1 MISLYCLLF
10 AFAFLIIGFWLF
22 NLPAA
27 KRRRCNSNVSFF
39 KPSAVFS
46 CGIDP
51 VHLNQFRIMPM
62 KFFIIFNLANQIPCF
77 MVSIPT
83 EAVNPGKASVQ
94 TNSKLGAK
102 FNLSFRLTSGYGP
115 YVRLEDAYNPIRTAV
130 GFCIEHLFLLV
141 IDSINDP
148 KHVPLGRS
156 YGEWPFLLL
165 KTI

>member
-51 VHLNQFRIMPM
+51 VYLNQLRIMPM
-62 KFFIIFNLANQIPCF
+62 KFFIIFNLANQITCF
-77 MVSIPT
+77 MIGIPL
-83 EAVNPGKASVQ
+83 EGVDPGKATVQ
-94 TNSKLGAK
+94 THSKLGAK
-102 FNLSFRLTSGYGP
+102 LNLSFCLASWYGP
-115 YVRLEDAYNPIRTAV
+115 YVRLKDAYN
-130 GFCIEHLFLLV
+130 
-141 IDSINDP
+141 S
-148 KHVPLGRS
+148 
-156 YGEWPFLLL
+156 
-165 KTI
+165 